1 MDNPYPKASIVVD
14 EAGVRDLL
22 SDQVPSLKAQPIQ
35 KITEGW
41 DNYTFRIGPSHAARV
56 PRHEEAV
63 VLTYHEQRWL
73 PRLANDLPLPVPQPV
88 HIGKPTA
95 SFPWPWTV
103 VPWYSGT
110 TVDTT
115 PLAGDQADRLAA
127 FLKALHQLAPSEAP
141 TNPYRGTALED
152 RREVIEE
159 RLDRMGWTHLRG
171 IWDTALDAKSASER
185 RWMHGDLHPRNLLAI
200 EGALTAVIDWGDM
213 NAGDEATDL
222 ACAWMLF
229 DDPAHRQRLMDAY
242 APSEA
247 LLSRATGWAVNFAS
261 ALAEWSDSSLASVG
275 RNTAKRLLQD
285 AEAGAI

>member
-14 EAGVRDLL
+14 EAVVRDLL
-22 SDQVPSLKAQPIQ
+22 REQVPLLMDQPIQ

-41 DNYTFRIGPSHAARV
+41 DNYTFRIGASHAARV

-63 VLTYHEQRWL
+63 ALTHHEQKWL
-73 PRLANDLPLPVPQPV
+73 PELASNLPLPIPKPI
-88 HIGKPTA
+88 HIGKPTD

-110 TVDTT
+110 TVETT

-127 FLKALHQLAPSEAP
+127 FLKALHQLAPPEAP

-152 RREVIEE
+152 RRDVIEE

-171 IWDTALDAKSASER
+171 IWDKARDADPATER
-185 RWMHGDLHPRNLLAI
+185 RWMHGDLHPRNLLAS
-200 EGALTAVIDWGDM
+200 EGTLTAVIDWGDM

-222 ACAWMLF
+222 ACVWMLF
-229 DDPAHRQRLMDAY
+229 DDPAHRQRFMDAY
-242 APSEA
+242 APSDA

-261 ALAEWSDSSLASVG
+261 ALAEWSDSRLASVG
-275 RNTAKRLLQD
+275 RNTAKRLIQD